1 MRGLYVLCVRW
12 KFLSVCVYVCS
23 GGRLQGVSLFKRMS
37 ACNVCLHEA
46 IWNVRCVC
54 VCVMRGF
61 RGSCDYSRLL
71 RCGSSGSVG
80 PKESALYLACGNAH
94 SAPLLLHCC
103 SLALFFSFFN

>member
-1 MRGLYVLCVRW
+1 MCNKCGA
-12 KFLSVCVYVCS
+12 
-23 GGRLQGVSLFKRMS
+23 RLQGVSLFKGMS
-37 ACNVCLHEA
+37 ACDVCLHEPMY
-46 IWNVRCVC
+46 VSEECKVCVLYVFCVC

-80 PKESALYLACGNAH
+80 PRESALYLACGNAH
-94 SAPLLLHCC
+94 SAPLSLHCC